1 MKLNWKIVN
10 ENLEAETDSGRVFRI
25 AGNLADGF
33 ATFSWNKSSKEAG
46 SFVSAS
52 NSGIPTLE
60 EAMSLCRRD
69 AEEQEKRRETKFPST
84 MDATEWL
91 VGFVDANRKLV
102 VKAGPGAIQPA
113 LAKWFRAA
121 LSFGYDKGLLD
132 QAKNYENARA
142 QSEHEAEGF
151 KFPPNP
157 DAQVTWEKIAK
168 FVNANFN
175 LLWKHVET
183 MPIRMDGLA
192 GPEIRRKVEALEKR
206 LNVIGTTAAKASTR
220 VGQLWQKHVHG
231 LREANKRIGKLEES
245 K

>member
-102 VKAGPGAIQPA
+102 AKAGPGDIPPA

-121 LSFGYDKGLLD
+121 LRFGYDKGLVD
-132 QAKNYENARA
+132 QAKNYANAKA
-142 QSEHEAEGF
+142 QELG
-151 KFPPNP
+151 
-157 DAQVTWEKIAK
+157 EKTK
-168 FVNANFN
+168 WSCDSR
-175 LLWKHVET
+175 LVEE
-183 MPIRMDGLA
+183 RLN
-192 GPEIRRKVEALEKR
+192 ELEKR